1 MGITNGEFSLKQR
14 IDVIKSFCIASNIE
28 ILQVKEDK
36 AISFVEFDILINN
49 QEFRL
54 YLYLKNIV
62 NSGWSNKPHIKRIQ
76 IKAFNEIPENK
87 EGNLCALVG
96 ICNGTNGPIVAFWN
110 PFLYTFHKKNRSGYL
125 LTEHLEE
132 ADEYGY
138 LETEYADKKILVCSS
153 TSFSKLLEK
162 YIEKNYID

>member
-1 MGITNGEFSLKQR
+1 M
-14 IDVIKSFCIASNIE
+14 
-28 ILQVKEDK
+28 
-36 AISFVEFDILINN
+36 
-49 QEFRL
+49 
-54 YLYLKNIV
+54 
-62 NSGWSNKPHIKRIQ
+62 
-76 IKAFNEIPENK
+76 
-87 EGNLCALVG
+87 CALVG